1 MHFDAKDIPEEVL
14 ENGREKQ
21 GLRRTFMNGAIRERL
36 FELAEEDYRKFS
48 SSLIPGEDKL
58 LGVRLPLLR
67 ELAKEIAR
75 GDWRNYLDSALDE
88 YYEEIMLQ
96 GLVIGYAK
104 SSPEEILK
112 YTECFIPKISNWG
125 VCDSFCTGLKLS
137 KKHPDMVWDF
147 IQPYLR
153 SDREFEIRFAVIMML
168 AHFID
173 DEHIDRVIA
182 SLDGIRHEG
191 YYVRMGAAWAISVCF
206 VKYPEK
212 TMQYLKISRLDDF
225 TYNKSLQKI
234 LESYRVDQDAK
245 AVIRSMKRK

>member
-1 MHFDAKDIPEEVL
+1 
-14 ENGREKQ
+14 
-21 GLRRTFMNGAIRERL
+21 MNQTIRERL
-36 FELAEEDYRKFS
+36 YDLAEEDYRKFS
-48 SSLIPGEDKL
+48 SSLIPGEEKI
-58 LGVRLPLLR
+58 LGVRLPHLR
-67 ELAKEIAR
+67 DLAKEIAK
-75 GDWRNYLDSALDE
+75 GEWQEYLNNAQDE

-104 SSPEEILK
+104 ASPEEILK
-112 YTECFIPKISNWG
+112 YTERFVPKIGNWG
-125 VCDSFCTGLKLS
+125 ICDSFCTGLKLA
-137 KKHPDMVWDF
+137 KKHPELVWDF

-153 SDREFEIRFAVIMML
+153 SGKEFEIRFAVIMML

-173 DEHIDRVIA
+173 DDHIDRVIT

-191 YYVRMGAAWAISVCF
+191 YYVRMGVAWAVSVCY

-212 TMQYLKISRLDDF
+212 TMAYLKNSKLDDF

-245 AVIRSMKRK
+245 AIIRSMKRKLK